1 MTKTNLT
8 KNELEQAFCEFF
20 CKSGYIKDGV
30 INRKNRFSS
39 QDECYNYFQE
49 SVFGKEDPN
58 FKEAG
63 FRLGFYLA
71 SYGMFRG
78 STGLLD
84 YGIENFE
91 EWAKGLKEIYSKTR
105 NEEWGEPFISRY
117 NEIKKLI
124 LGKCST
130 DQGECSFG
138 KICEKCSDDP
148 KSQKKSK
155 NDVSPTQTLI
165 TKIMLGVFGDFPA
178 IDTNFNTV
186 LQKKNGCTGIY
197 SGNDAGTIWTKISK
211 VYDLEIEGC
220 GNIKIKGVIDDL
232 KKNLL
237 NLLKDNDKDKFSDA
251 KILDALFFTIGRRL
265 NKKDK

>member
-1 MTKTNLT
+1 
-8 KNELEQAFCEFF
+8 
-20 CKSGYIKDGV
+20 
-30 INRKNRFSS
+30 
-39 QDECYNYFQE
+39 
-49 SVFGKEDPN
+49 
-58 FKEAG
+58 
-63 FRLGFYLA
+63 
-71 SYGMFRG
+71 MFRG

-91 EWAKGLKEIYSKTR
+91 EWAEGLKKIYLDTC
-105 NEEWGEPFISRY
+105 NEKEEKKRFISRY

-124 LGKCST
+124 LEKCST

-148 KSQKKSK
+148 KSQKKSE

-178 IDTNFNTV
+178 IDTNFNEA
-186 LQKKNGCTGIY
+186 LKKTLDCRGIY
-197 SGNDAGTIWTKISK
+197 KNDTAETIWK
-211 VYDLEIEGC
+211 
-220 GNIKIKGVIDDL
+220 KIKEACDVIRAL
-232 KKNLL
+232 KKEPL
-237 NLLKDNDKDKFSDA
+237 NPLKDKFSDA